1 MDSKEIKRQMKTACK
16 LIHIIETMK
25 INEFTQT
32 KTPDAKEDM
41 EILQTLRLK
50 FVGGDG
56 WLVTISGADYYV
68 VETYDAVNR
77 RRPQPVIHTYQTYTL
92 PMDMKGKVGMLKL
105 VDVNTAINTIG
116 VRISDNS
123 FYILKEEG
131 MSEAVQKPGR
141 GKGKTQALEH
151 VNLRLPR
158 EVLAFYKKYPQYTQK
173 MREVLTKF
181 IYIDEQKESVK

>member
-1 MDSKEIKRQMKTACK
+1 MDSKEIKRQMKTACN
-16 LIHIIETMK
+16 LIHTIENIK
-25 INEFTQT
+25 VNECTQT

-50 FVGGDG
+50 FTGGDG
-56 WLVTISGADYYV
+56 WLVMISGADYYV
-68 VETYDAVNR
+68 VETYNVPKR
-77 RRPQPVIHTYQTYTL
+77 RYNQPVVHTYQTYTL

-116 VRISDNS
+116 LRISDNS
-123 FYILKEEG
+123 FYILKEKD
-131 MSEAVQKPGR
+131 MSEEGQKPGR

-151 VNLRLPR
+151 VNLRLPK
-158 EVLAFYKKYPQYTQK
+158 EVLDFYKKYPQYTQK

-181 IYIDEQKESVK
+181 IYIEEDIT